1 MLQKRNII
9 SSLQFLLNDDDGPL
23 YQQLYQQI
31 SAHIRQGR
39 LQPHDRL
46 PGSRALAE
54 SLGVSRSTVV
64 NSYERLI
71 AEGLVVSKSRSGI
84 FVAEDA
90 LLLLDQLQC
99 TGRPDDLTKYSCPET
114 SEKTVLSLSFNSGID
129 PKAFPQQ
136 AWLKSMR
143 ASWHN
148 PDPMVLSDNCPTG
161 LPALKQAIADYLY
174 QLRGLRCQPQQILI
188 TAGSRDALTLIRH
201 TLEKISP
208 GVNWLCENPTYPPI
222 RELIRSWK
230 QPQQALSQLEID
242 EEGCLLPDQAISP
255 NPTKFTASVLT
266 PNRQYPMGIAMSS
279 SRRQQW
285 LSYLQQ
291 EQGWLIED
299 DYDNE
304 FHYRGRSGIPLMQA
318 DSSGRVLFVGSFSKV
333 LFRGLRLGFIV
344 ASQELYPKLHQSRIE
359 LGASAALPM
368 QPVVAEF
375 MQNGDFAR
383 HINRMRRHYRQKRD
397 YLLNLCQKK
406 LNPWFDWQQ
415 PQGGMHL
422 LIFLK
427 SSLLAEYQTNEKAL
441 DLKISQS
448 MRLQHIIMH
457 PLSYHFHSEECE
469 IEKSEIQKSK
479 KVVEQLLHHS
489 RPKPAS
495 KPALQGFVLGFTGP
509 DEATLQH
516 MVETLAQRMTELF
529 TGLGQ
534 KILFQN
540 QSAKTS
546 K

>member
-1 MLQKRNII
+1 MRQKRNII

-31 SAHIRQGR
+31 FEHIRQGR
-39 LQPHDRL
+39 LLPSDRL

-71 AEGLVVSKSRSGI
+71 AEGILVSKSKSGI

-90 LLLLDQLQC
+90 LLLLDQLKS
-99 TGRPDDLTKYSCPET
+99 TGRSEDSTDDTNLET
-114 SEKTVLSLSFNSGID
+114 SEKQVLPLSFNSGID
-129 PKAFPQQ
+129 PEAFPQQ

-143 ASWHN
+143 ASWRT
-148 PDPMVLSDNCPTG
+148 PDPMVLGDNCPTG
-161 LPALKQAIADYLY
+161 LPALKQAIGDYLY
-174 QLRGLRCQPQQILI
+174 QLRGLRCRPEQILI

-242 EEGCLLPDQAISP
+242 EEGCLLPDQTISS
-255 NPTKFTASVLT
+255 NRRRLTASVLT
-266 PNRQYPMGIAMSS
+266 PSRQYPMGMTMSS
-279 SRRQQW
+279 SRRQEW

-304 FHYRGRSGIPLMQA
+304 FHYNGKSGIPLMQA
-318 DSSGRVLFVGSFSKV
+318 DRSGRVLFVGSFSKV

-375 MQNGDFAR
+375 MQNGEFAR

-397 YLLNLCQKK
+397 YLLNLCQQK
-406 LNPWFDWQQ
+406 LNPWFEWQQ

-427 SSLLAEYQTNEKAL
+427 PSLLAESQTNDQAL
-441 DLKISQS
+441 DLIIAQA
-448 MRLQHIIMH
+448 MRQQNIRMH
-457 PLSYHFHSEECE
+457 PLSDHFYSDEGERE
-469 IEKSEIQKSK
+469 IREGEIGELWKQS
-479 KVVEQLLHHS
+479 VA
-489 RPKPAS
+489 KPTANPVPIS
-495 KPALQGFVLGFTGP
+495 VHRGFVLGFTGP
-509 DEATLQH
+509 DEPTLQL
-516 MVETLAQRMTELF
+516 MVETLAQTMTELF
-529 TGLGQ
+529 TGLE
-534 KILFQN
+534 
-540 QSAKTS
+540 
-546 K
+546 

>member
-1 MLQKRNII
+1 MRQKRNIV

-31 SAHIRQGR
+31 IAHILQGR
-39 LQPHDRL
+39 LQPSDRL

-64 NSYERLI
+64 NSFERLI
-71 AEGLVVSKSRSGI
+71 AEGILASKSKSGI

-90 LLLLDQLQC
+90 LLLLDQHKS
-99 TGRPDDLTKYSCPET
+99 TVRSADSKDDTRQEAT
-114 SEKTVLSLSFNSGID
+114 EKPVLPLSFNSGID
-129 PKAFPQQ
+129 PTAFPQQ

-143 ASWHN
+143 ASWRT
-148 PDPMVLSDNCPTG
+148 PDPMVLGDNSPTG

-174 QLRGLRCQPQQILI
+174 QLRGLSCQPDQILI
-188 TAGSRDALTLIRH
+188 TAGSRDALTLIHH
-201 TLEKISP
+201 TLEKINP

-230 QPQQALSQLEID
+230 KTGQGNQQLEID
-242 EEGCLLPDQAISP
+242 QEGCQIPKKRAETDHKMI
-255 NPTKFTASVLT
+255 TAAVLT
-266 PNRQYPMGIAMSS
+266 PNRQYPTGVAMSS

-285 LSYLQQ
+285 LSYLLE

-304 FHYRGRSGIPLMQA
+304 FNYGGKSGIPLMQA
-318 DSSGRVLFVGSFSKV
+318 DRSGRVLFVGSFSKV

-344 ASQELYPKLHQSRIE
+344 ASKALYPRLKQSRHE

-375 MQNGDFAR
+375 MQNGEFAR

-397 YLLNLCQKK
+397 YLLTLCDQY
-406 LNPWFDWQQ
+406 LCRWFDWQQ

-427 SSLLAEYQTNEKAL
+427 PELLVDFREPHLTLLNKEGNKPL
-441 DLKISQS
+441 DFQIANLMRRQNIRMHLISDHYGHNHDWRDDKKGKQANS
-448 MRLQHIIMH
+448 H
-457 PLSYHFHSEECE
+457 EELGG
-469 IEKSEIQKSK
+469 
-479 KVVEQLLHHS
+479 V
-489 RPKPAS
+489 P
-495 KPALQGFVLGFTGP
+495 QGFVLGFTGP
-509 DEATLQH
+509 DNQTLQF
-516 MVETLAQRMTELF
+516 MIETLAETVTDFFLTDSIKLRYP
-529 TGLGQ
+529 
-534 KILFQN
+534 
-540 QSAKTS
+540 AR
-546 K
+546 